1 MGRTSV
7 MHNEYRTNN
16 HRHKI
21 MNHFHILKWLDSP
34 QVQWYMKS
42 SAKNIVYKL
51 PHKLLN
57 NLRLRILG
65 NSEIIGKTQK

>member
-1 MGRTSV
+1 
-7 MHNEYRTNN
+7 
-16 HRHKI
+16 

-42 SAKNIVYKL
+42 SAKSIVYKL

>member
-1 MGRTSV
+1 MK
-7 MHNEYRTNN
+7 Y
-16 HRHKI
+16 
-21 MNHFHILKWLDSP
+21 FHILKWLDSP

-42 SAKNIVYKL
+42 SAKSIVYKL

-57 NLRLRILG
+57 NLRLKILG